1 MKTLQV
7 IEKRGFHCESDG
19 CKLLDQRGLFLE
31 YKKSVNFNLPPGTY
45 MIKSGFLSALPAPV
59 VFEHCQLLQRK
70 NTMI

>member
-59 VFEHCQLLQRK
+59 VYDIAKASCNGKTQ
-70 NTMI
+70 